1 MIVSFRHK
9 GLQKYFETGSLAG
22 IQAVHAKRLKMQLV
36 ALETA
41 HVVDDMDIPGFRL
54 HPLKGD
60 AKGRWSVAVNGNW
73 RMTFEFINGN
83 AYVLDYEDYH

>member
-9 GLQKYFETGSLAG
+9 GLQKYFETDSLAG
-22 IQAVHAKRLKMQLV
+22 IQAVHAKRLKMQLT

-41 HVVDDMDIPGFRL
+41 HVIDDMDIPGFRL

-60 AKGRWSVAVNGNW
+60 AKGRWSLVVSGNW
-73 RMTFEFINGN
+73 RMTFEFIDGN
-83 AYVLDYEDYH
+83 AHVLDDEDYH

>member
-22 IQAVHAKRLKMQLV
+22 IQPVHAKRLKMQLA

-60 AKGRWSVAVNGNW
+60 AKGRWSVVVSGNW